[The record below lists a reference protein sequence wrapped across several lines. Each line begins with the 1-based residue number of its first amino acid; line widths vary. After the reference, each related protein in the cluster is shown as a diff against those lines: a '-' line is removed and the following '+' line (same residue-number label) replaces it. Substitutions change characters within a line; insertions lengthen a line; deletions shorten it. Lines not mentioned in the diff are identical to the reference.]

1 MAYDIERNIELYLL
15 KAANFNEESA
25 PNQKKYYLE
34 VAEWIRENNFA
45 TAEEAV
51 AAMRATEY
59 YEGGSIAKTADDIA
73 LRISAMEKVGYEDVA
88 AIHRMRQQKFKE
100 RGNAYALSQEWV
112 DDYKTAGDEQEKYA
126 ERKAA
131 FGKIFRGYF
140 QIAGNPQSE
149 YRKGA
154 AQDIAEGLQRLQELG
169 VTFDQLAADRL
180 YRDFTMTTEKGMVNF
195 VEFVHNFDGSK
206 YDDDISD
213 IAVEQAEL
221 AKWVETHKAELVAA
235 GHREQWKDG
244 CAVAV
249 PSDAE
254 GGYDYIAIK
263 EVK

>member
-1 MAYDIERNIELYLL
+1 MAYDIQKNIELYLL
-15 KAANFNEESA
+15 KAANFSEESA

-34 VAEWIRENNFA
+34 VAEWMRENNFA

-51 AAMRATEY
+51 AAMRETEY

-88 AIHRMRQQKFKE
+88 AVHRMRQQKFNE
-100 RGNAYALSQEWV
+100 RGNAYAFSQEWL
-112 DDYKTAGDEQEKYA
+112 DDYKTAGAEHVKYA
-126 ERKAA
+126 ERKEA
-131 FGKIFRGYF
+131 FGKIFSGYF

-149 YRKGA
+149 HRKEA
-154 AQDIAEGLQRLQELG
+154 AQDIAAGLQRLQELG
-169 VTFDQLAADRL
+169 VSFDQLASERV
-180 YRDFTMTTEKGMVNF
+180 YRDLTMTTEQGMKNF
-195 VEFVHNFDGSK
+195 VEFIHSFNGRA

-213 IAVEQAEL
+213 IAAEQAEL
-221 AKWVETHKAELVAA
+221 AQWVESHKADLVAA
-235 GHREQWKDG
+235 GQCEQWNDG
-244 CAVAV
+244 CAIAV